1 MGILA
6 QALLCSRTCSL
17 GDPQISLSNTMLEF
31 AIALIAGL
39 ATGSYNSASL
49 RDCLDDTFHLTKQ
62 KGAKVAQNAGPAL
75 EKAKQSAS
83 PYLQQAQQTA
93 MPYINQAKDQV
104 KKQLSNQQRS

>member
-1 MGILA
+1 MGA
-6 QALLCSRTCSL
+6 QAILYHTEGRT
-17 GDPQISLSNTMLEF
+17 PWLSQSTLIAIMFEF
-31 AIALIAGL
+31 IVALVAGL

-62 KGAKVAQNAGPAL
+62 KSAKVAQNAGPAL
-75 EKAKQSAS
+75 EKAKASAS
-83 PYLQQAQQTA
+83 PYLQQAQSTA